1 MKKSDTSF
9 DIDLSKFSITKE
21 ELEQERL
28 EQYEIFKN
36 TMLEFDEE
44 LSEEKIK
51 ELFKVKFPHS

>member
-1 MKKSDTSF
+1 MKKSDTRF

-36 TMLEFDEE
+36 TMLEFNEE